1 MTMTTT
7 MRTWLLSITRTPCA
21 SSPKNIKSAGSAA
34 VESARIR
41 WARTIGQGEKGMSV
55 TNRWLRKS
63 SISRN
68 RHSKTL
74 FRITGRAWNTFAE
87 HIASAAGPLQGS
99 RETRVVVD
107 VVDTRRWRVNS
118 TDSSP
123 LWTRRLLLT
132 AVQVERL
139 VDVPFN
145 SISFRIQTRLRTF
158 YINFFFSSYFL
169 ALQTFLSHKREKE
182 RNIGIKNKLKFI
194 SIFPSL
200 STFLLKREIP

>member
-7 MRTWLLSITRTPCA
+7 MRTVAWSLLITRTPCA
-21 SSPKNIKSAGSAA
+21 SSLKNIKSAGSAA
-34 VESARIR
+34 VENARIR
-41 WARTIGQGEKGMSV
+41 CDRTIGWGERGTSV
-55 TNRWLRKS
+55 TNRWLWKS

-87 HIASAAGPLQGS
+87 HIASTVRPLQES

-107 VVDTRRWRVNS
+107 VVDTRHRRVNS

-123 LWTRRLLLT
+123 LWTRRLLT

-145 SISFRIQTRLRTF
+145 SISFRIQTRLHTF
-158 YINFFFSSYFL
+158 YINFLFSSYF
-169 ALQTFLSHKREKE
+169 
-182 RNIGIKNKLKFI
+182 
-194 SIFPSL
+194 
-200 STFLLKREIP
+200 